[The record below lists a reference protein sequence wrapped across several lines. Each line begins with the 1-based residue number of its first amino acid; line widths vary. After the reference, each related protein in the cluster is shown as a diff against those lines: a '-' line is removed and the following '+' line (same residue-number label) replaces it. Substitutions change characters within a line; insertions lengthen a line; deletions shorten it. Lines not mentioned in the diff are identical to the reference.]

1 MSLCKFVST
10 SSIPETTYT
19 KIIILLSTY
28 FVHQNMNMMVT
39 LFILS
44 CRTSKPVIAVAMN
57 DADQKFAA
65 THAMYYAT
73 QMRSAIMTLPMSTP

>member
-1 MSLCKFVST
+1 
-10 SSIPETTYT
+10 
-19 KIIILLSTY
+19 
-28 FVHQNMNMMVT
+28 MNMMVT

-44 CRTSKPVIAVAMN
+44 CRTSEPVIAVAMN

-73 QMRSAIMTLPMSTP
+73 QMRSAITTLPMSTP